1 MQGSQLAGEGG
12 AGVEMAP
19 LTLLEGVTNFLIQSR
34 AGLRHEAKTV
44 LAERISS
51 TVPGKSHRTMSLC
64 LLYLAQKC
72 CPVHSKAQD
81 FEAGLCH

>member
-19 LTLLEGVTNFLIQSR
+19 LTLLEGVTNFLVQSR
-34 AGLRHEAKTV
+34 AGLHHEAKTV

-51 TVPGKSHRTMSLC
+51 LVPGKSQLHHVPTPTIPSSE
-64 LLYLAQKC
+64 LLSGTHLLPPC
-72 CPVHSKAQD
+72 
-81 FEAGLCH
+81 